1 MLKSLFQSGKSS
13 SKREKLEFL
22 KKFEAIVEQ
31 SPQAIFITD
40 LEGNIIYSNAKF
52 TEIFGYTSEEI
63 IGQNPSVLKTEH
75 TPPEFYELLWKTIK
89 GGEKWVGE
97 FVNQRKDESIFY
109 VHAEIL
115 PLVDES
121 DMVTH
126 YLAFEDDITH
136 LKELEY
142 ELGKANELLTA
153 SLQEVASL
161 KKKHQEER
169 QLDQLTGLY
178 DRSYLP
184 TILPREVLRAIRT
197 GTFLFLL
204 LIDIDHFDLINQT
217 YGFSIGDAV
226 LKSFA
231 ARVMEQLQDVDI
243 AIRIAGDKFLVL
255 FSGKAEDGGVTCAT
269 KIKDYFELHPIKC
282 ERAQISLTISIGV
295 SIYPVHTKQENDL
308 LKFVEKALS
317 VAKQAGGNQVT
328 LWSENF

>member
-121 DMVTH
+121 GMVTH

-255 FSGKAEDGGVTCAT
+255 VSAKDEDHGKNRAT
-269 KIKDYFELHPIKC
+269 KIKDYFEYHPIQYESK
-282 ERAQISLTISIGV
+282 QISLTTSIGV
-295 SIYPVHTKQENDL
+295 VVYPISSKQEDDL
-308 LKFVEKALS
+308 LKFAEKALATS
-317 VAKQAGGNQVT
+317 KLAGGNCVT
-328 LWSENF
+328 VWSDQI